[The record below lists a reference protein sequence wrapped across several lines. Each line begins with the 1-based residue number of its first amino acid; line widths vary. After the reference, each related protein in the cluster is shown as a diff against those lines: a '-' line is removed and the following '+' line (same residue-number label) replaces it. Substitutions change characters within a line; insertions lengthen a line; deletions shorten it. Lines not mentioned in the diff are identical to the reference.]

1 MIDSGVQNR
10 PMGKHKKV
18 EREEEGEIGK
28 KQRKRKRIE
37 RTYHFD
43 LVFLHTKPPILGEYQ

>member
-28 KQRKRKRIE
+28 KRE
-37 RTYHFD
+37 R
-43 LVFLHTKPPILGEYQ
+43 ERE